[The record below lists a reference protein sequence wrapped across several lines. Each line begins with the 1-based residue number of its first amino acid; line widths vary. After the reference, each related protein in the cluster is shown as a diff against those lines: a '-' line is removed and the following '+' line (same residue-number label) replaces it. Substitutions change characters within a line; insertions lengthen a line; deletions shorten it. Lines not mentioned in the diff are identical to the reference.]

1 MWNIFGKMFMTRDD
15 LVDVFIDISNEIPHP
30 LSAWQCLLTHKYG
43 VSGKVGL
50 EVIFLWEAVVVK
62 ASAENTGMTLGWN
75 SRRALLEPVCLNVSS
90 KWGTCI
96 ISLSQKVTA

>member
-1 MWNIFGKMFMTRDD
+1 MFMTRDD
-15 LVDVFIDISNEIPHP
+15 LVDIFIDISNESIPPHP

-43 VSGKVGL
+43 VSGKVVL
-50 EVIFLWEAVVVK
+50 EVIFLWEAVGVK
-62 ASAENTGMTLGWN
+62 ASAETTGMTRGWN